1 MGMGIGVGDGFRAGC
16 VLLRMIRYI
25 VGQYTRTGDCLIFA
39 KRIAIA

>member
-1 MGMGIGVGDGFRAGC
+1 MGIGVGDGLRVGR

-39 KRIAIA
+39 KQIAIA